1 MGIQLPNETIQQVAS
16 RTEGWLV
23 GLQLLGL
30 SLQEQTDPLKL
41 LDGATGDQHYILDY
55 LTEEVLHRQPQEVQT
70 FLLCTSILD
79 QLCASLCDA
88 VLEQHSSHQ
97 MLKQLDQ
104 GNLFLVSLDSKRQWY
119 RYHALFAQAL
129 HTQLEQTHGDLL
141 PILHARASR
150 WYAQHHQITPAI
162 LHAFKA
168 REWHWAADLLEREHL
183 PLISFVWG
191 TGRHALIHLQ
201 QWLEL
206 LPIDIL
212 ACRPRLCVT
221 CAHMLWAI
229 APYSLLHMWLD
240 RAEAAVR
247 ASLKTQTPME
257 ISQTS
262 LSPQTR
268 QEEVDL
274 LGEILTIR
282 AHLYSYTQDGQVT
295 LALCEQALAFLSTEN
310 AAFRAVACL
319 TQLLTYY
326 ISSANDAVASIKSG
340 YQAILFTQAARQPAV
355 TVTMMALTTIS
366 LIGAGRLHEAAR
378 LTQRALLLK
387 TPSGHSTIF
396 ETGFSIA
403 LRADIF
409 REWNELE
416 TAHSLVTEAISLCER
431 TISFPS
437 SLLLYQAYIE
447 QVRVC
452 LSRGDLDG
460 ACTFFQQAEQI
471 GQSMNQQTYQY
482 LRSLFATIDQV
493 RLWLACG
500 DLDQA
505 TRWAWELDATGQ
517 PLTPF
522 ARERQEVAQVRIL
535 LARDQP
541 TAALQRLEPV
551 LQRATAGQRWGHVI
565 EIRLLQAL
573 AYQRLDEEPQTLAA
587 LSEAVRLG
595 EPEGY
600 LRIFVEEGE
609 AMAALLCKLQ
619 EEQRKVGPTAYLD
632 RVLAAFPK
640 QSQMSPSLSKRSAKQ
655 SQSQPL
661 QEPLSER
668 ELQVLQLLAKGAAN
682 QEIAQKLVI
691 TVDTVKRHMS
701 HVLAKLGVQN
711 RVQAVKRAYEL
722 GLLDGVR

>member
-1 MGIQLPNETIQQVAS
+1 MV
-16 RTEGWLV
+16 
-23 GLQLLGL
+23 LQ
-30 SLQEQTDPLKL
+30 
-41 LDGATGDQHYILDY
+41 A
-55 LTEEVLHRQPQEVQT
+55 
-70 FLLCTSILD
+70 
-79 QLCASLCDA
+79 
-88 VLEQHSSHQ
+88 
-97 MLKQLDQ
+97 
-104 GNLFLVSLDSKRQWY
+104 
-119 RYHALFAQAL
+119 
-129 HTQLEQTHGDLL
+129 
-141 PILHARASR
+141 
-150 WYAQHHQITPAI
+150 
-162 LHAFKA
+162 
-168 REWHWAADLLEREHL
+168 
-183 PLISFVWG
+183 
-191 TGRHALIHLQ
+191 
-201 QWLEL
+201 
-206 LPIDIL
+206 
-212 ACRPRLCVT
+212 
-221 CAHMLWAI
+221 
-229 APYSLLHMWLD
+229 
-240 RAEAAVR
+240 
-247 ASLKTQTPME
+247 
-257 ISQTS
+257 
-262 LSPQTR
+262 
-268 QEEVDL
+268 
-274 LGEILTIR
+274 EIL
-282 AHLYSYTQDGQVT
+282 
-295 LALCEQALAFLSTEN
+295 
-310 AAFRAVACL
+310 
-319 TQLLTYY
+319 
-326 ISSANDAVASIKSG
+326 
-340 YQAILFTQAARQPAV
+340 
-355 TVTMMALTTIS
+355 
-366 LIGAGRLHEAAR
+366 
-378 LTQRALLLK
+378 
-387 TPSGHSTIF
+387 
-396 ETGFSIA
+396 
-403 LRADIF
+403 
-409 REWNELE
+409 REWNELAS
-416 TAHSLVTEAISLCER
+416 AHSLATEAIFLCEQAVSL
-431 TISFPS
+431 T
-437 SLLLYQAYIE
+437 SLLYLYLGYAVL
-447 QVRVC
+447 VRIS
-452 LSRGDLDG
+452 LSRGDLDT
-460 ACTFFQQAEQI
+460 ARAFLQQAEQI

-701 HVLAKLGVQN
+701 HILAKLGVQN